1 MGADSSPPHPHQKSP
16 QRNHLLLLC
25 GSQCMLGVGRRG
37 QGGSPD
43 AHRGLDEGGD
53 AHAGEDR
60 TDELADHVLVPAH
73 TQRLSQKEGH
83 SNGATEACQVML
95 GEGERVHEAGRQGS
109 QGNRATRTT
118 LMPASGGLNPCCPW
132 QGARPG
138 LTFLQGIPRKLPFS
152 SLFGVL
158 ICPQVISVASVEW
171 VLSPVTDLL
180 PGRRHIF
187 PGIIFSQPHQN
198 PPSPSQLGNSHCC

>member
-1 MGADSSPPHPHQKSP
+1 
-16 QRNHLLLLC
+16 
-25 GSQCMLGVGRRG
+25 MLGAERRG

-43 AHRGLDEGGD
+43 SHCGLDEGGD
-53 AHAGEDR
+53 AHTGENR

-95 GEGERVHEAGRQGS
+95 GEGGECMRQGPQGS
-109 QGNRATRTT
+109 QGNRGAT

-138 LTFLQGIPRKLPFS
+138 LILLQGIPRKLPFT

-158 ICPQVISVASVEW
+158 ICPQVTSVASVEW
-171 VLSPVTDLL
+171 VLSPVTDIL

-187 PGIIFSQPHQN
+187 PGIISSQAPSE